1 MKMLIEMPT
10 TEKPNHTEPCADCVQ
25 ATLGPW
31 HGFSYHCEGCAAR
44 AVARGPNYR
53 RARDSGSQHRV
64 YRAELESMGVTHS
77 QVVAAAAADQ
87 ITNEGA

>member
-1 MKMLIEMPT
+1 MTET
-10 TEKPNHTEPCADCVQ
+10 TEHTEPCADCVQ

-31 HGFSYHCEGCAAR
+31 HGFRHHCEGCAAR

-64 YRAELESMGVTHS
+64 YRAELEAMGVTHH

-87 ITNEGA
+87 FTNEGA